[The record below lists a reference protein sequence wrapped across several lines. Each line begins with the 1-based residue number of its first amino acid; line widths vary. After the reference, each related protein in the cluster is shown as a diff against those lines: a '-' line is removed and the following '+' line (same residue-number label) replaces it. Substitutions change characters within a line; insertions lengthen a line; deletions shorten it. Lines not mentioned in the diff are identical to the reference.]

1 MKSLLLFILF
11 SPLITFSQISLKGT
25 IVDSQK
31 NPIQFASI
39 SINQTANGTYTNEK
53 GIFHFDSIQPT
64 DTLKIS
70 CIGYESRSILVKI
83 LSDTILLQEISIEIG
98 EVVIKSE
105 YTRELIGCLKNKDR
119 GKDGG
124 LNGYISGILI
134 NNISS
139 SYLESIEF
147 YIKKPKTLAPNLF
160 FLHLYKLDSNN
171 LQTPILSQRISIPT
185 NEKGWVKID
194 LSKQFIKIADSIFIA
209 YETVPNPEYF
219 KNVKEVP
226 IINMNQYD
234 GATIGHAKIK
244 SNSNARL
251 RSGKDGVGWFTWPN
265 DWISKYGNWI
275 PMIRATVRY

>member
-1 MKSLLLFILF
+1 MKNLLLIILF
-11 SPLITFSQISLKGT
+11 TPLITFSQISFKGV
-25 IVDSQK
+25 IVDSQN

-53 GIFHFDSIQPT
+53 GIFHFDNIKPT

-70 CIGYESRSILVKI
+70 CIGYESRSILVNN

-124 LNGYISGILI
+124 LNGYISGIQI

-194 LSKQFIKIADSIFIA
+194 LSKQFIKVKDSIFIA
-209 YETVPNPEYF
+209 FETVPNPEYF
-219 KNVKEVP
+219 KNVKKVP
-226 IINMNQYD
+226 IVNMSEYD
-234 GATIGHAKIK
+234 AAIIGWSKLKQVADVKLRAGSYAT
-244 SNSNARL
+244 
-251 RSGKDGVGWFTWPN
+251 GWHTWLY
-265 DWISKYGNWI
+265 DDFAGLGYHI

>member
-1 MKSLLLFILF
+1 MKNLLLIILL
-11 SPLITFSQISLKGT
+11 SPLIVYSQISLKGT

-31 NPIQFASI
+31 NLIQFASI

-64 DTLKIS
+64 DTLQIS
-70 CIGYESRSILVKI
+70 CIGFESRSIAVNS

-124 LNGYISGILI
+124 LNGGIAGIQI

-147 YIKKPKTLAPNLF
+147 YIKKSKELAPNLF
-160 FLHLYKLDSNN
+160 FLHLYKLEADNKQS
-171 LQTPILSQRISIPT
+171 PILSQRISIPT

-194 LSKQFIKIADSIFIA
+194 LSKQFIKVKDSIFIA
-209 YETVPNPEYF
+209 YETVPNPKYF
-219 KNVKEVP
+219 KDVKEVP
-226 IINMNQYD
+226 IVNMSEYD
-234 GATIGHAKIK
+234 AATIGYAKIK
-244 SNSNARL
+244 DKANSRN
-251 RSGKDGVGWFTWPN
+251 RSGRDGIGWFTWP
-265 DWISKYGNWI
+265 DEWISEYGNWV